1 MCKWDILSIFVRGKI
16 TLASVSG
23 PVEPCLPAGFNWD
36 PRPQQI
42 QEEGLGRGVRGG
54 SGEVRRGDH
63 FKSGGAGQVLVDTST

>member
-42 QEEGLGRGVRGG
+42 QEEGWGG
-54 SGEVRRGDH
+54 SEGREWG
-63 FKSGGAGQVLVDTST
+63 SQEG